1 MFGAGIEGKAY
12 KIAIVLA
19 ALILVSTAVLI
30 WGGVSASLPER
41 EYSVFVTRHPGLAP
55 ENDDRDTFATIV
67 SVEFTALLTLFASAV
82 GTALAV
88 IFGWRA
94 DRRKSE
100 ELQLRVLQLE
110 SRIAQDHHGNEK
122 PS

>member
-12 KIAIVLA
+12 KLAIALA
-19 ALILVSTAVLI
+19 ALVLVSAGVLI

-55 ENDDRDTFATIV
+55 ENDDRDAFAAIV

-88 IFGWRA
+88 IFGWRRERRQA
-94 DRRKSE
+94 DK
-100 ELQLRVLQLE
+100 LRLRILQLE
-110 SRIAQDHHGNEK
+110 FRDSAR
-122 PS
+122 PTRR